1 MTRLVL
7 AAVFA
12 IVVPLTSAWAAVP
25 ELVGKLALAV
35 DHADEIGLSDSA
47 RERLEQLISARTD
60 EGLELLL
67 EVKDLPASEQ
77 DEKLAPYRAQ
87 TERLGRQLLSAEQWQ
102 KVEQLAVADAG
113 LAAITEPQVAETL
126 KLSDEQKQQA
136 QAVLTEFRS
145 QVGPADSRTREQ
157 LRTETD
163 RRLRGLLSDEQ
174 YAQWQQLAGE
184 SPDAEAPQTAQAQP
198 TPGQPPRFGSGQPSS
213 RPSFGGRSSFGQQPG
228 FGSRSGFGQQPS
240 SGERPSFG
248 QRPPQTADTEGPMS
262 TEPGASAPAS
272 DSMGA
277 QVVQDDPNA
286 APRLP
291 QISGNEP
298 SKDAQLRF
306 NFRFQPWS
314 EVLDWF
320 ARQADLSLVMDA
332 PPPGTFNYSDTRTY
346 TPSEAIDLLNSV
358 LLTKGYTLVRRERM
372 LLVVNLAD
380 GIPPNLVPYV
390 ALEDLDKRG
399 EFELIKVL
407 FPLSK
412 LTPAEGQAE
421 IQPLLG
427 PQGAIVPLERARQ
440 LLVTETAG
448 RLRTIRSVIDS
459 IERPALS
466 GDLEV
471 IPLANAMGDEVMAL
485 VRQLFDIPSDR
496 SGLDD
501 GTLTVAIDPLG
512 TRLLVSGRP
521 DRVARVKQI
530 VEIADQPTSTAT
542 TNGGPLETPQLEVY
556 TIASADPDSV
566 LAVMQTLLAGEID
579 VRLAIDPKTGNLVA
593 LARPSQHAT
602 IRATLDQMQRD
613 ARQVEVIR
621 LRFVEPSV
629 ALLAVQGLFGL
640 TTETPDPRA
649 PKVEVDPTSRQ
660 LLVRGTEAQVTQIRT
675 LLEKMG
681 ETGMDEDSPYYAD
694 RGNVRLIPTPATGAD
709 ALLQQVEQLWPTV
722 RPNRLRIVR
731 PASDGEPEE
740 RGGPLRIRTDMP
752 FQPQVPWSSQ
762 QPAAPQQQPAA
773 PAEGD
778 GPQASL
784 PVKPQSVFRQ
794 AAMQQDNETAADED
808 AEADEEI
815 DSTITVIPGPNGLII
830 SSEDLDALDEFEAL
844 FATLSNQS
852 STSGRVFSVF
862 YLKSANAQVVAETLT
877 QLLGGSTGAST
888 TDTGGGGLLGGVAE
902 AALGDVGGGL
912 FGSLLGLGGGDSFL
926 GTSSL
931 SIIPDLRLNALIVQG
946 PPADVDAIEQLLRV
960 LDEENPPETAV
971 ASKARLIPVENQPAT
986 GIANTLRQVYA
997 DRLVS
1002 TGGQQ
1007 RQPSPEEFIALL
1019 RGGGRGGRGG
1029 RGGGGSDDPR
1039 TKMSIGVD
1047 ERTNSLVIVAPDDL
1061 FAEVEQLV
1069 ETLDS
1074 APTGRDEVME
1084 VVSLKRSNASAVQQ
1098 ALVAIVGPQVTATTT
1113 PQPPQPTS
1121 QPDRGG
1127 NQGDQ
1132 FRQRV
1137 DFFNNLRQTLEGQRG
1152 GRGGPTG
1159 GGAPSSRGGRGGR

>member
-1 MTRLVL
+1 MTRFVL

-12 IVVPLTSAWAAVP
+12 IVVPLASASAAVP

-35 DHADEIGLSDSA
+35 DRADEIGLSDST

-87 TERLGRQLLSAEQWQ
+87 TERLGRQLLTAEQWQ

-113 LAAITEPQVAETL
+113 LAAITEPQVAEAL

-136 QAVLTEFRS
+136 EAILTEFRS

-174 YAQWQQLAGE
+174 YAGWQQLAGE
-184 SPDAEAPQTAQAQP
+184 SPDADAPQTAQAQP
-198 TPGQPPRFGSGQPSS
+198 TPGQPPRFGSGTLPS
-213 RPSFGGRSSFGQQPG
+213 RPG
-228 FGSRSGFGQQPS
+228 FGG
-240 SGERPSFG
+240 
-248 QRPPQTADTEGPMS
+248 RPPQTAEVEEPMS
-262 TEPGASAPAS
+262 TVAGQSAPAS

-277 QVVQDDPNA
+277 RVVQDDPNV

-298 SKDAQLRF
+298 SQDAQLRF

-346 TPSEAIDLLNSV
+346 TPAEAIDLLNSV

-427 PQGAIVPLERARQ
+427 PQGAVVPLERARQ

-485 VRQLFDIPSDR
+485 IRQLFDIPSDR
-496 SGLDD
+496 SGLED

-530 VEIADQPTSTAT
+530 VEITDQPSATAASSG
-542 TNGGPLETPQLEVY
+542 NPLETPQLEVY
-556 TIASADPDSV
+556 TISSADPDSV

-602 IRATLDQMQRD
+602 IRATLEQMQRD

-731 PASDGEPEE
+731 PAADGEPEE

-752 FQPQVPWSSQ
+752 FQPQVPWSTE
-762 QPAAPQQQPAA
+762 QPAAPQQQPQ
-773 PAEGD
+773 PQSQGD

-784 PVKPQSVFRQ
+784 PAKPRGVFRQ
-794 AAMQQDNETAADED
+794 AALQQDATTQQGSEAAAAED
-808 AEADEEI
+808 AESDEEI
-815 DSTITVIPGPNGLII
+815 DSTITIIPGPNGLII
-830 SSEDLDALDEFEAL
+830 SSDDLEALDEFEAL
-844 FATLSNQS
+844 FATLSSQS

-862 YLKSANAQVVAETLT
+862 YLKSANAQVVAETLS
-877 QLLGGSTGAST
+877 QLLGASTGATT

-971 ASKARLIPVENQPAT
+971 ASKARLIAVENQPAT

-1098 ALVAIVGPQVTATTT
+1098 ALVAIVGPQVTTTTT
-1113 PQPPQPTS
+1113 PPAPQPTS
-1121 QPDRGG
+1121 RDDRSGG
-1127 NQGDQ
+1127 QADQ

-1137 DFFNNLRQTLEGQRG
+1137 DFFNNLRQSLEGQRG
-1152 GRGGPTG
+1152 GRPTG
-1159 GGAPSSRGGRGGR
+1159 GGAPTSRGGGSRGR